1 MRRWPLFVIL
11 ALAPLWLIGV
21 LGRGAWTPD
30 EPRELDISWRMSL
43 QSDRSLPR
51 LADTLFLEKPPL
63 SYWMSATALEAF
75 GNSPAA
81 ARVPNL
87 FYALVA
93 ALALGALAFAAD
105 GAATAVIA
113 ALVASTALTAYRVA
127 VWLAPDAALVCGC
140 SVALLGVYLGFTA
153 PPGRRKFF
161 GYTLLHVGAAVGF
174 MAKSAPGWLVPGLAL
189 ITLIAWER
197 RWSELRRWELY
208 GGLLVQ
214 FLVIAPWIYE
224 VTRTAHGT
232 DALRTL
238 FWNNLVGR
246 FTKVSGP
253 PGIDYTNG
261 HHNTPGKYFL
271 ELPVYLLPWTLLAVA
286 ALRRAWD
293 RIREPCAASVAW
305 RFCICAIVPFL
316 VLLSVAATA
325 RDIYAAPALLGFG
338 LLIGLWATEIA
349 GSELGWNRPR
359 KSGPTVTRLDRFA
372 LAGTRALVGLIAA
385 VYALILAIL
394 AAADHG
400 SPSLT
405 HALNAVA
412 IVAVAGIALTLAH
425 HEQQASGMLRSL
437 AWTYVAYA
445 AAMTLGGLAVF
456 PTIDRLQ
463 DLPSLAQRI
472 RFDTRNGPLALLAP
486 DETTIAMIDY
496 RLQTPFSV
504 LDPEVASPDT
514 LVKGWFKAE
523 GQRAQVLVKLPGRG
537 AGDVSRLLAKFHTP
551 PAPDDGVAGTLV
563 NQRLARIVRR
573 YELPEGRRYA
583 LLGVPEQTPSDQAIS
598 PAPAH

>member
-1 MRRWPLFVIL
+1 VRRWPLFIIL

-43 QSDRSLPR
+43 QSDRTLPR
-51 LADTLFLEKPPL
+51 LADTPFLEKPPL
-63 SYWMSATALEAF
+63 SYWMSAAALETF

-87 FYALVA
+87 VYAA
-93 ALALGALAFAAD
+93 ITALALGALAFAAE
-105 GAATAVIA
+105 GAAAAIIA
-113 ALVASTALTAYRVA
+113 ALAASTALTAYRVA
-127 VWLAPDAALVCGC
+127 VWLAPDAALMSGC

-153 PPGRRKFF
+153 PPGKRKLF
-161 GYTLLHVGAAVGF
+161 GYTLLHVGAAIGF

-189 ITLIAWER
+189 LALIAWER
-197 RWSELRRWELY
+197 RWAELRRWELY
-208 GGLLVQ
+208 VGLLVQ
-214 FLVIAPWIYE
+214 FMVIAPWIYA
-224 VTRTAHGT
+224 VTRAPHGLE
-232 DALRTL
+232 ALRVL
-238 FWNNLVGR
+238 FWNNLAGR
-246 FTKVSGP
+246 FTRVSGP
-253 PGIDYTNG
+253 PGLDYTTG

-293 RIREPCAASVAW
+293 RVRERGASSVAW
-305 RFCICAIVPFL
+305 RFAICATLPFL
-316 VLLSVAATA
+316 LVLSVASTA

-338 LLIGLWATEIA
+338 LLIGLWAMEIA
-349 GSELGWNRPR
+349 GSELGWLRPR
-359 KSGPTVTRLDRFA
+359 KNGPTVTRLDRFA
-372 LAGTRALVGLIAA
+372 LTGTQVLAGLVAG
-385 VYALILAIL
+385 VYVVILALL

-400 SPSLT
+400 NPRLT

-412 IVAVAGIALTLAH
+412 IAAIAGIALTLAH
-425 HEQQASGMLRSL
+425 QAQRANGMLRSL
-437 AWTYVAYA
+437 GWSYVAYA

-472 RFDTRNGPLALLAP
+472 RLDARSGPLALLAA

-496 RLQTPFSV
+496 RLQTPFTL
-504 LDPEVASPDT
+504 LDPAVASPDT
-514 LVKGWFKAE
+514 LVLRWFRAE
-523 GQRAQVLVKLPGRG
+523 GQGAQILVKLPGRG
-537 AGDVSRLLAKFHTP
+537 VGEVSRLLRRFHDP
-551 PAPDDGVAGTLV
+551 PTADDGLAGALAS
-563 NQRLARIVRR
+563 RGLARIVRR

-583 LLGVPEQTPSDQAIS
+583 LLGAPQPSPT
-598 PAPAH
+598 PAP